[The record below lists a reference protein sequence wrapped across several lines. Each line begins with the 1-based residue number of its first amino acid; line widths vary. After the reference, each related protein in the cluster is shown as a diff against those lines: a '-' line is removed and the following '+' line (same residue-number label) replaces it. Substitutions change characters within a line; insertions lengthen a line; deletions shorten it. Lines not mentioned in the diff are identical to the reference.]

1 MNAEEVA
8 VLICRSL
15 ERSPTVEIAGLGT
28 FTRDETGKIS
38 FHDLH
43 RPSVFIAYAVEDVAQ
58 AERLYAQL
66 EARGFEPWLDRKRLM
81 PGQNWPLRIQEAIEG
96 ADFFVACFSRN
107 SVGKRGGFQA
117 EVRLAL
123 ECASRVPLD
132 DVFLIPL
139 RLDRCRVPAKITRET
154 QYLDLFPDWDAGL
167 DRLVRTM
174 EKQRRRVN

>member
-1 MNAEEVA
+1 MSAEDLA

-15 ERSPTVEIAGLGT
+15 ERSPAVEIEGLGT
-28 FTRDETGKIS
+28 FIRDDAGRIS
-38 FHDLH
+38 FQDHH
-43 RPSVFIAYAVEDVAQ
+43 RPSVFIAYAIEDMAQ
-58 AERLYAQL
+58 AERLYACL

-96 ADFFVACFSRN
+96 TDFFVACFSRN
-107 SVGKRGGFQA
+107 SVGKRGGFQT

-123 ECASRVPLD
+123 ECARRVPLD

-139 RLDRCRVPAKITRET
+139 RLDRCRIPARITRET
-154 QYLDLFPDWDAGL
+154 QYVDLFPDWDAGF

-174 EKQRRRVN
+174 EKQRRRVS